1 MFSGEIVW
9 KGLVYTLLMM
19 LGKILCGAWLTRLSL
34 RHAIPQRIKSRL
46 RKMPRPKMHHFW
58 GKRENKS
65 PSAVSVQPPVSAMEL
80 SHTAQPAPTHTAS
93 EAVQGSQS
101 TEMLATS
108 HGHDRPAGSNP
119 RSMYPASIMGCAM
132 MARGEIGFLISSI
145 AESKGVFASDV
156 EEGSSSK
163 LFLIVTWAIMLCT
176 ILGPLAV
183 GLLVRR
189 VKRLEKGVLHRG
201 NPVRGD
207 VLGVW
212 GVGSR

>member
-1 MFSGEIVW
+1 MFSGKIVW
-9 KGLVYTLLMM
+9 KGLVYTMLMM
-19 LGKILCGAWLTRLSL
+19 LGKILCGAWLIRLSF

-46 RKMPRPKMHHFW
+46 RKMRRPKMHHFW
-58 GKRENKS
+58 GKREKKS
-65 PSAVSVQPPVSAMEL
+65 TSAVSVQRPVSAIEL
-80 SHTAQPAPTHTAS
+80 SPGTQPAPTHTVS
-93 EAVQGSQS
+93 DAVQGSQS
-101 TEMLATS
+101 TEILAAS
-108 HGHDRPAGSNP
+108 HGHDSPAGSKP
-119 RSMYPASIMGCAM
+119 RSIYPASIMGCAM

-145 AESKGVFASDV
+145 AESKGVFASDA

-189 VKRLEKGVLHRG
+189 VKRLEMGVLHRG